1 MFCSCMTEQT
11 KLAFTLKAL
20 LTAWYLPACRIILR
34 DGDTM
39 SHRDHISTYAA
50 LH

>member
-1 MFCSCMTEQT
+1 MTEKT
-11 KLAFTLKAL
+11 TLAFTLKAS

-34 DGDTM
+34 NGDAM

-50 LH
+50 LR